1 MGGTGPIS
9 ATLVPPGDDP
19 SFGPSVNSQTLPAT
33 SATSAAGPAAA
44 FACSSVEKL
53 SIRQNNGPGGSCSIF
68 FSATDLISNSCAEA
82 TDDDNNKAA
91 IAAAHSKCLR
101 LEGNKMHFICDPPP
115 RTTIRAD

>member
-33 SATSAAGPAAA
+33 SATSAVGPAAA
-44 FACSSVEKL
+44 WACASAGKL

-82 TDDDNNKAA
+82 TDDANDKPANT
-91 IAAAHSKCLR
+91 AAHSKSVR
-101 LEGNKMHFICDPPP
+101 PEGNE
-115 RTTIRAD
+115 